1 MGRGEVCRVDNP
13 VSGLFI
19 PVSSWTSSF
28 DEPFVLSLSMV
39 LDWTTSWLDWSLSL
53 LLDEDL
59 LAMLCPADFS

>member
-53 LLDEDL
+53 LFDEVFL
-59 LAMLCPADFS
+59 VMVYPAVFS